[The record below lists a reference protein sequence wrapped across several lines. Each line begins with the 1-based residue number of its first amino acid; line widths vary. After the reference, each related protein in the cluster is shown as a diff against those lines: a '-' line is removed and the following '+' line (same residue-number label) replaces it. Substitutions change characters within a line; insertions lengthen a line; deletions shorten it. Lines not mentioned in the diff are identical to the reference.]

1 MRSLSVKMLFAA
13 AVTSFW
19 MLAPANAAIVTVGL
33 PAIPNNGN
41 CIPFSCPVL
50 QGLTAF
56 QQVYTDTAFSG
67 VFVISGIEFF
77 NTQFL
82 NGNTALAG
90 GTYTLSL
97 STTSRPVG
105 GLDPTSPTN
114 NLGPD
119 NQIFFSGPLGSVS
132 GGVKVFAGT
141 PFSYNPALGN
151 LLLTVTF
158 TSPSDSPFV
167 FLDQSQTEA
176 ATSFAAFT
184 TFGTF
189 AEPGLVTAFTTSVPE
204 PSTLVMVALALGLCC
219 LVRYRLRA

>member
-1 MRSLSVKMLFAA
+1 MRWQSVKMLFAI

-19 MLAPANAAIVTVGL
+19 MLAPANADIVTIGL
-33 PAIPNNGN
+33 PAISDDGN
-41 CIPFSCPVL
+41 CIPFSCPVIE
-50 QGLTAF
+50 GITAF
-56 QQVYTDTAFSG
+56 QQIYTETAFSG

-82 NGNTALAG
+82 NGNTTLAG

-97 STTSRPVG
+97 STTSKPVG
-105 GLDPTSPTN
+105 GLDLNSPTN

-119 NQIFFSGPLGSVS
+119 NQVFFSGPLGSVS
-132 GGVKVFAGT
+132 GGVKVFTGT

-151 LLLTVTF
+151 LLLTVTV
-158 TSPSDSPFV
+158 TSPADSPPV

-184 TFGTF
+184 TSGTF
-189 AEPGLVTAFTTSVPE
+189 PEPGLVTAFTSTVPE
-204 PSTLVMVALALGLCC
+204 PSPLVLLALPLGLCC
-219 LVRYRLRA
+219 WVRYRLRA